1 MHFTTS
7 LIALA
12 AAITSAN
19 ALDTVVNVYE
29 GPTECEDKVEAG
41 MHLSMHYVGKIAESS
56 ATGEKGSQFDSSRDR
71 GDPFDFQ
78 IGGGQVIKGWDEGL
92 LGLCQGAKATLT
104 IPPAEGYGEGGAG
117 GDIPGGATL
126 EFDVE
131 VLSFGN
137 DGPPEP
143 NLFKEIDTN
152 GDGVLDEDE
161 ITVYFKGQGMDLVP
175 EELWE
180 HEDADGDR
188 TISWEEFSGPKG
200 TKEEL

>member
-1 MHFTTS
+1 MRFTLS

-12 AAITSAN
+12 AAFTGVN

-29 GPTECEDKVEAG
+29 GPTDCDEKVESG

-71 GDPFDFQ
+71 GQPFDFQ
-78 IGGGQVIKGWDEGL
+78 IGVGQVIKGWDAGII
-92 LGLCQGAKATLT
+92 GLCKGAKATLT
-104 IPPAEGYGEGGAG
+104 IPPQEGYGESGAG
-117 GDIPGGATL
+117 GAIPGGATL

-131 VLSFGN
+131 VLDFGN
-137 DGPPEP
+137 EGPAQP

-161 ITVYFKGQGMDLVP
+161 ILAYFKGMGMDEVP

-180 HEDADGDR
+180 HEDTNGDR
-188 TISWEEFSGPKG
+188 KISWEEFSGPKG
-200 TKEEL
+200 THEEL